1 MGLANGCL
9 VSSLTER
16 CAVHVGPVKNRE
28 NTGTRASPSFTASR
42 QSVHAP
48 PENSFEKYNRFT
60 MENPR
65 QLQCKAL
72 RELEKSR
79 RRKNNGKQW
88 KKQCAKQW
96 NRCPQNP
103 ASPGHVQTPQKQSP
117 AAARRRA
124 HISETRIS
132 AIAHWAARCT
142 QNKKALPLFP
152 HGSNVRALAHMRSPC
167 ASGEGV
173 HAPTLWPASISADWS
188 P

>member
-60 MENPR
+60 MKNPH
-65 QLQCKAL
+65 QLQCKSL

-96 NRCPQNP
+96 NRCPQAP
-103 ASPGHVQTPQKQSP
+103 APPGLVDTHKSNRPPPRGAGRT
-117 AAARRRA
+117 
-124 HISETRIS
+124 
-132 AIAHWAARCT
+132 
-142 QNKKALPLFP
+142 FP
-152 HGSNVRALAHMRSPC
+152 RLEFQP
-167 ASGEGV
+167 
-173 HAPTLWPASISADWS
+173 
-188 P
+188 